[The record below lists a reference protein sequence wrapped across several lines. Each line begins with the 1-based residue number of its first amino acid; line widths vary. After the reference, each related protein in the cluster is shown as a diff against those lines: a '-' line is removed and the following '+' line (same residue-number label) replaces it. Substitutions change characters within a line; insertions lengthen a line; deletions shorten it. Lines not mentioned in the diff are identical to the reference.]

1 MKVLT
6 IGGAMVDTVAIV
18 DDALIERISL
28 TNAGK
33 SFLLLEQGGKT
44 EVVAISTHC
53 GGGGM
58 NSAVAFRRLGFEVAP
73 LIKIGRDV
81 RGEAIEDVLRRER
94 ISDRWVLRTDAA
106 PTGAS
111 TVISAHDR
119 DAAVFTFRGS
129 NSLLDAADLQ
139 DEMFDVD
146 VGYVA
151 PLSGQS
157 ADILPVV
164 AGLASKRNA
173 LLIINPGIRQITTRF
188 QAMLPLF
195 PIIDVFVVN
204 RLEAEA
210 AIDQAVIELSKSEDP
225 NLRLL
230 ATDTL
235 RFATAS
241 KVQDR
246 QAGVKALL
254 SGLLGLGCRKV
265 LLTDG
270 RNGAYFA
277 APGQVLFEP
286 AQRVDVVG
294 TAGAGD
300 AFASTFAA
308 STVSGDP
315 PEAALRAAA
324 ANAASVVTFA
334 DAQTGLL
341 RLSDLKKSRKS
352 PQAARPRSAALD

>member
-1 MKVLT
+1 
-6 IGGAMVDTVAIV
+6 MVDTVAIV

-28 TNAGK
+28 SNAGR
-33 SFLLLEQGGKT
+33 SFLLLEQGAKT

-53 GGGGM
+53 GGGAM
-58 NSAVAFRRLGFEVAP
+58 NSAVSFRRQGFDVAP
-73 LIKIGRDV
+73 LIKIGRDA
-81 RGEAIEDVLRRER
+81 RADTIEDVLKQER
-94 ISDRWVLRTDAA
+94 ISDRWVLKTDSA

-119 DAAVFTFRGS
+119 NAAVFTFRGS

-139 DEMFDVD
+139 DAMFDVD
-146 VGYVA
+146 VAYIA

-157 ADILPVV
+157 ADILP
-164 AGLASKRNA
+164 AAAQLAAKRKA
-173 LLIINPGIRQITTRF
+173 LLVVNPGVRQITTRF

-195 PIIDVFVVN
+195 PIIDIFVVN

-210 AIDQAVIELSKSEDP
+210 AIDQAVIALSKSDDP
-225 NLRLL
+225 KLRVL
-230 ATDTL
+230 AADTL
-235 RFATAS
+235 SFATAS
-241 KVQDR
+241 KAPDR
-246 QAGVKALL
+246 QAGVTALL

-270 RNGAYFA
+270 RHGAYVA
-277 APGQVLFEP
+277 TPDGVLFEP
-286 AQRVDVVG
+286 AHHVDVVG

-308 STVSGDP
+308 WTVSDEP
-315 PEAALRAAA
+315 AEAALSAAA
-324 ANAASVVTFA
+324 AIMPASVVGFA

-341 RLSDLKKSRKS
+341 RLGDLKKRRKR
-352 PQAARPRSAALD
+352 PEAARPRTAARE